1 MAAGRGAWT
10 TGGTGSGYNGAVDVL
25 ADAVVAKYLARYAVP
40 EIAAAGRIPGP
51 YAHVCAIPA
60 MDESAD
66 LLDGLRGVHVA
77 GPDAWLAIVVVNA
90 TDAAAPAVH
99 ARNRALLAALCT
111 SGARAERIAD
121 APATWLVRA
130 ALPGVDLCVIDRASP
145 GWRFPADQGV
155 GLARRTGCDLALALY
170 AAGALRTRWIHMTD
184 ADVTLPADYFA
195 AAARAD
201 ADSVAL
207 TYGFWHGSSPVHDAW
222 VDAATGLYEIYLR
235 YHRLGLAWAGS
246 PYALHTIG
254 STLAVDARAY
264 AAVRGV
270 PRRQAAEDFY
280 FVNKLV
286 KLGPVREPDGAPIA
300 IRARRSARVP
310 FGTGAAT
317 QTIAGELTAGR
328 VYRVYH
334 PRVYAVLGAWL
345 DAMEAFAAAGH
356 AGQAGQAGPAGPAAP
371 AGPAGDDV
379 LDRALAAG
387 AVAWRLTGEE
397 QGALAQA
404 LASLEAR
411 PALLDARTRA
421 RTPAA
426 LRRRLHDWFDGFRT
440 LKLVHAVR
448 DAGLASLPWHE
459 ALRQAAFLDRVSV
472 PADTRD
478 AAALAGALVPLR
490 QALVACERAARTR
503 TVTRW

>member
-1 MAAGRGAWT
+1 
-10 TGGTGSGYNGAVDVL
+10 VDVP
-25 ADAVVAKYLARYAVP
+25 ADAVVAKYLSRYAVP
-40 EIAAAGRIPGP
+40 EVAAAGRIRGP

-66 LLDGLRGVHVA
+66 LLDGLRGVAGA
-77 GPDAWLAIVVVNA
+77 GPDPWLAIVVVNA

-99 ARNRALLAALCT
+99 ERNAALLADLRAR
-111 SGARAERIAD
+111 GAAPAERIAD
-121 APATWLVRA
+121 APGMWLVRD
-130 ALPGVDLCVIDRASP
+130 ALPGVDLCAVDRASP

-155 GLARRTGCDLALALY
+155 GLARRIGCDLALALY

-195 AAARAD
+195 AAARAG

-207 TYGFWHGSSPVHDAW
+207 TYGFWHGSAPARDAW

-235 YHRLGLAWAGS
+235 YHRLGLAWSGS

-254 STLAVDARAY
+254 SSLAVDARAY

-280 FVNKLV
+280 LVNKLV
-286 KLGPVREPDGAPIA
+286 KLGPVREPEGAPIA

-317 QTIAGELTAGR
+317 GTIAGALTAGR

-334 PRVYAVLGAWL
+334 PRAYALLGAWL
-345 DAMEAFAAAGH
+345 DAMEAFAAAGGH
-356 AGQAGQAGPAGPAAP
+356 
-371 AGPAGDDV
+371 AGDDA
-379 LDRALAAG
+379 LDRALAGG
-387 AVAWRLTGEE
+387 AVAWKLTEE
-397 QGALAQA
+397 ERRALDRG

-411 PALLDARTRA
+411 QALLDARTRA

-426 LRRRLHDWFDGFRT
+426 LSRRLHDWFDGFRT

-448 DAGLASLPWHE
+448 DAGLPSLPWAE
-459 ALRQAAFLDRVSV
+459 ALRQAPFLAGVSV
-472 PADTRD
+472 PADAGAREVPDVRD
-478 AAALAGALVPLR
+478 AAALAEALVPVR
-490 QALVACERAARTR
+490 HALVACERAA
-503 TVTRW
+503 VTRARTARS

>member
-1 MAAGRGAWT
+1 M
-10 TGGTGSGYNGAVDVL
+10 DVP
-25 ADAVVAKYLARYAVP
+25 ADAVVAKYLARYAVA
-40 EIAAAGRIPGP
+40 EIAAAGRIQGP

-60 MDESAD
+60 MDEPAE
-66 LLDGLRGVHVA
+66 LLDGLRDVHVA
-77 GPDAWLAIVVVNA
+77 GPWLAIVVVNA

-99 ARNRALLAALCT
+99 ARNAALLAGLCAR
-111 SGARAERIAD
+111 GAAPAERVAD
-121 APATWLVRA
+121 APAMWLVRE
-130 ALPGVDLCVIDRASP
+130 ALPGMDLCVVDRAGP
-145 GWRFPADQGV
+145 GWRLPADQGV
-155 GLARRTGCDLALALY
+155 GLARRIGCDLALALY

-195 AAARAD
+195 AAARAA

-207 TYGFWHGSSPVHDAW
+207 TYGFWHARSAAGDAW

-254 STLAVDARAY
+254 SSLAVDARAY

-280 FVNKLV
+280 LVNKLV
-286 KLGPVREPDGAPIA
+286 KLGPVREPEGAPIA

-317 QTIAGELTAGR
+317 QTIAGELIAGR
-328 VYRVYH
+328 GYRVYH

-345 DAMEAFAAAGH
+345 DAMEAFAAAAGRAAGH
-356 AGQAGQAGPAGPAAP
+356 VN
-371 AGPAGDDV
+371 DRV
-379 LDRALAAG
+379 LDHALAEGADAWQLAGEERRALD
-387 AVAWRLTGEE
+387 R
-397 QGALAQA
+397 A

-411 PALLDARTRA
+411 RALLDAHARA

-426 LRRRLHDWFDGFRT
+426 LSRRLHDWFDGFRT

-448 DAGLASLPWHE
+448 DAGLPALPWAE
-459 ALRQAAFLDRVSV
+459 ALRQARFLAGVSV
-472 PADTRD
+472 PADVETRD
-478 AAALAGALVPLR
+478 APALAGALAPVR
-490 QALVACERAARTR
+490 HALVACERAAVMRAGGR
-503 TVTRW
+503 S